1 MDGNDS
7 MRAVVMTRY
16 GSPDVLTVD
25 SVPKPVP
32 EEDEVLVR
40 IHATVATPPD
50 IAFRAAKPFV
60 VRAFT
65 GLWRPKHAIPGSS
78 LAGVVEAVGAK
89 VTRFAVGQRIH
100 GATGIEL
107 GAYAE
112 YRCLP
117 EAGAIAAM
125 PDETDFDAAVAM
137 SEGYLTA
144 LPFLRDEAKLQPG
157 QKILI
162 NGAAG
167 SVGSSAVQL
176 AHAMGA
182 VVTGVCSGRNAE
194 LVRALGAARVIDYTQ
209 EDFTAEDGAYHVIF
223 DAVGKSSF
231 ARCRATLKPGGVYMT
246 TVPSLGILWQMLRT
260 RRSSGKRALLATT
273 GLRPDADKARDLEEM
288 RQLVGTGKLR
298 PVIDRRYLL
307 EEIAAAHRHV
317 ESGHKRGSVVV
328 MVRDRATT

>member
-1 MDGNDS
+1 
-7 MRAVVMTRY
+7 MRRY
-16 GSPDVLTVD
+16 GGPDVLAVER
-25 SVPKPVP
+25 VRKPAP

-40 IHATVATPPD
+40 IHASVATPPD
-50 IAFRAAKPFV
+50 VAFRAARPFI

-78 LAGVVEAVGAK
+78 LAGVVDAVGAK
-89 VTRFAVGQRIH
+89 VTRFAVGQHIH

-112 YRCLP
+112 YKCLP
-117 EAGAIAAM
+117 ETGAIAAM
-125 PDETDFDAAVAM
+125 PAGTDFDAAVAM
-137 SEGYLTA
+137 NEGYLTA
-144 LPFLRDEAKLQPG
+144 LPFLRDEAQLQAG
-157 QKILI
+157 QSILI

-209 EDFTAEDGAYHVIF
+209 EDFTAEPDAHDVVF

-231 ARCRATLKPGGVYMT
+231 ARCRATLKPGGIYMT

-260 RRSSGKRALLATT
+260 RHSNGKRALLATT
-273 GLRPDADKARDLEEM
+273 GLRSNADKAGDLDAM
-288 RQLVGTGKLR
+288 RQLVETGKLR
-298 PVIDRRYLL
+298 PVIDRRYRL
-307 EEIAAAHRHV
+307 EEIATAHRHV

-328 MVRDRATT
+328 MVRDMATA